1 MGIIQKREGKLGAA
15 SYRVLIRR
23 VGSPS
28 ISKSFKK
35 KALAKAWM
43 AATENAM
50 DTDSFREDKTLFK
63 TMIDRYVSEI
73 GSIKPFGRTKRYVI
87 DALRVEIGHYELK
100 ELTSDVLMDF
110 ALRRRLNCCPSTVK
124 MDMQYIGVVLS
135 TAENMWGLKPKFDEY
150 RKAMDNCANLQV
162 IASSD
167 ERDRRCPDEEINEI
181 LNHVSSELPVAEWV
195 AFSLATAMRVGEVG
209 ALRWKDLSKDGKS
222 IIIRQR
228 KHPRKKRDE
237 VVPLVPEAREIIS
250 RQPISIGSPD
260 LIFPHNARS
269 ITSAFRKGRERSSVE
284 DLRYHDLRHEA
295 ISRLFE
301 LGFDS
306 MVVATFSG
314 HRDINMLRRYTH
326 INANKVLKMLEDQS
340 SKKAA

>member
-1 MGIIQKREGKLGAA
+1 MGIIQKREGVLGAA

-35 KALAKAWM
+35 KSLAKAWM
-43 AATENAM
+43 AATENAL
-50 DTDSFREDKTLFK
+50 DLGDFREEETLIK
-63 TMIDRYVSEI
+63 AMIDRYVKEI
-73 GSIKPFGRTKRYVI
+73 GAIKPFGRTKGYVI
-87 DALRVEIGHYELK
+87 DALRAELGHYKLK
-100 ELTSDVLMDF
+100 ELTADVLMDF
-110 ALRRRLNCCPSTVK
+110 ALRRRLNCAPSTVK
-124 MDMQYIGVVLS
+124 MDMQYIGVILS

-150 RKAMDNCANLQV
+150 RKAMENCAKLQV

-167 ERDRRCPDEEINEI
+167 ERDRRCSDEEINEI
-181 LNHVSSELPVAEWV
+181 LSHVSSELPVSEWV

-209 ALRWKDLSKDGKS
+209 DLRWKDLSKDGKS

-237 VVPLVPEAREIIS
+237 VVPLVPAARDIIN
-250 RQPISIGSPD
+250 RQPRSLSKPEF
-260 LIFPHNARS
+260 IFPHNPKS
-269 ITSAFRKGRERSSVE
+269 ITSAFRKGRERSTVE

-326 INANKVLKMLEDQS
+326 INANKVLQMLEQQVI
-340 SKKAA
+340 KAAA

>member
-1 MGIIQKREGKLGAA
+1 MGIIQKRDGKLGAA

-23 VGSPS
+23 VGRPS

-35 KALAKAWM
+35 KSLAKAWM
-43 AATENAM
+43 VATENAM
-50 DTDSFREDKTLFK
+50 DTESFREDKTLFK
-63 TMIDRYVSEI
+63 AMIDRYVKEI
-73 GSIKPFGRTKRYVI
+73 GAIKPFGRTKGYVI
-87 DALRVEIGHYELK
+87 DALRVELGHYKLK
-100 ELTSDVLMDF
+100 ELTADVFMDF

-124 MDMQYIGVVLS
+124 MDMQYIGVILS
-135 TAENMWGLKPKFDEY
+135 TAENMWDLKPKFSEY
-150 RKAMDNCANLQV
+150 RKAMNNCAKLQV
-162 IASSD
+162 TASSD
-167 ERDRRCPDEEINEI
+167 ERDRRCSDEEISEI
-181 LNHVSSELPVAEWV
+181 LSHVSSELPVSEWV
-195 AFSLATAMRVGEVG
+195 SFSLLTAMRVGEVG

-237 VVPLVPEAREIIS
+237 VVPLVPEARDIIA
-250 RQPISIGSPD
+250 RQPISIESPD
-260 LIFPHNARS
+260 LIFPQNPRS
-269 ITSAFRKGRERSSVE
+269 ITSAFRKGRERSTVE

-326 INANKVLKMLEDQS
+326 INANKVLQILEQKVL
-340 SKKAA
+340 KKVA

>member
-35 KALAKAWM
+35 KSLARAWM
-43 AATENAM
+43 AATENAL
-50 DTDSFREDKTLFK
+50 DVGNFREEKTLFK
-63 TMIDRYVSEI
+63 AMVDRYVKEI
-73 GSIKPFGRTKRYVI
+73 GAIKPFGRTKGYVI
-87 DALRVEIGHYELK
+87 DALRAELGHYKLK
-100 ELTSDVLMDF
+100 ELTADVLMDF
-110 ALRRRLNCCPSTVK
+110 ALRRRLNCAPSTVK
-124 MDMQYIGVVLS
+124 MDMQYIGVIFS

-167 ERDRRCPDEEINEI
+167 ERDRRCSDEEINEI
-181 LNHVSSELPVAEWV
+181 LSYVSSELPVSEWV

-237 VVPLVPEAREIIS
+237 VVPLVPLARDIIN
-250 RQPISIGSPD
+250 RQPRSLSKPEFI
-260 LIFPHNARS
+260 LPHNAKS
-269 ITSAFRKGRERSSVE
+269 ITTAFRKGRERSTVE

-326 INANKVLKMLEDQS
+326 INANKVLQMLEQQNI
-340 SKKAA
+340 KMTA

>member
-1 MGIIQKREGKLGAA
+1 MGIIQKREGKSGVA

-43 AATENAM
+43 AATENAL

-63 TMIDRYVSEI
+63 AMIDRYVAEI
-73 GSIKPFGRTKRYVI
+73 GRIKPFGRTKSYVI
-87 DALRVEIGHYELK
+87 DALRVALGHYELK
-100 ELTSDVLMDF
+100 ELTADVLMDF
-110 ALRRRLNCCPSTVK
+110 ALRRRLDCCPSTVK

-150 RKAMDNCANLQV
+150 RKAMDNCVNLQV

-167 ERDRRCPDEEINEI
+167 ERDRRCSDEEISEI
-181 LNHVSSELPVAEWV
+181 LANVSSALPVAEWV
-195 AFSLATAMRVGEVG
+195 RFSLATAMRVGEIG
-209 ALRWKDLSKDGKS
+209 ALRWEDLSKDGKS

-250 RQPISIGSPD
+250 RQPKSIASPH
-260 LIFPHNARS
+260 LIFPHKSRS
-269 ITSAFRKGRERSSVE
+269 ITAAFRKGRKRSSVE

-314 HRDINMLRRYTH
+314 HRNINMLRRYTH
-326 INANKVLKMLEDQS
+326 INANKVLNILEEQS
-340 SKKAA
+340 RKKAS

>member
-35 KALAKAWM
+35 KSLARAWM
-43 AATENAM
+43 AATENAL
-50 DTDSFREDKTLFK
+50 DVGNFREEKTLFK
-63 TMIDRYVSEI
+63 AMVDRYVKEI
-73 GSIKPFGRTKRYVI
+73 GAIKPFGRTKSYVI
-87 DALRVEIGHYELK
+87 DALRAELGHYKLK
-100 ELTSDVLMDF
+100 ELTADVLMDF
-110 ALRRRLNCCPSTVK
+110 ALRRRLNCAPSTVK
-124 MDMQYIGVVLS
+124 MDMQYIGVIFS

-167 ERDRRCPDEEINEI
+167 ERDRRCSDEEINEI
-181 LNHVSSELPVAEWV
+181 LSYVSSELPVSEWV

-237 VVPLVPEAREIIS
+237 VVPLVPLARDIIN
-250 RQPISIGSPD
+250 RQPRSLSKPEF
-260 LIFPHNARS
+260 IFPHNAKS
-269 ITSAFRKGRERSSVE
+269 ITSAFRKGRERSTVE

-326 INANKVLKMLEDQS
+326 INANKVLQMLEQQS
-340 SKKAA
+340 IKKTA